1 MLPVIY
7 TTYGVAM
14 GHRPEVLSAS
24 GGLRPAGAERRCERS
39 ARLGLT
45 RAWSWLGTVV
55 ARLHLRL
62 RHTDSPMAAANGMR
76 VAAPPSTQ

>member
-24 GGLRPAGAERRCERS
+24 GGLRPAGAEPRRERS
-39 ARLGLT
+39 ARVGMA

-55 ARLHLRL
+55 TRLHLRL
-62 RHTDSPMAAANGMR
+62 RHTNGRMAAAVGMR